1 MASSDILSSAIGA
14 SASHINTFLGYLS
27 NNRTNNTNRDIARE
41 ANEWNYRMFTEGN
54 SFNREERLANQ
65 AWNEYMFNKQM
76 GYNTSERL
84 ATQDYN
90 TREREASQAWNQQM
104 WNAQNAYNSPAAQA
118 ERMRQAG
125 LNPSLAGINSS
136 SGNAASIQSA
146 PASSSPASAS
156 PGSSSPASSVTPPT
170 AVVPNMI
177 PEYNPSWMNE
187 SISSMIGALAS
198 LENIKGQAIDNETK
212 GARNKATLD
221 NMLQDLLNKRAQHGL
236 SQKEMVM
243 LDRQIRGLEL
253 ANEFQEKTNNRFN
266 TLANQA
272 DEMFSRDLLLKD
284 QQYQMNELEMASK
297 QLMNR
302 LAVEAN
308 SRESALAAAS
318 IKQIQA
324 TTENLIKEGKL
335 ITVKTV
341 KERLTNEGVRLDNLE
356 KRLNVP
362 QLMLD
367 NDRNSSI
374 AKTRSN
380 DKGFKTLDNVI
391 WYLTGSFGNVFS
403 KFSVK

>member
-1 MASSDILSSAIGA
+1 MATSDILSSAIGA
-14 SASHINTFLGYLS
+14 SASHINTFLGFLS

-41 ANEWNYRMFTEGN
+41 ANEWNYRMFQEGN

-84 ATQDYN
+84 AAQDYN

-125 LNPSLAGINSS
+125 FNPLNAGIDSA
-136 SGNAASIQSA
+136 GNAASIQTA
-146 PASSSPASAS
+146 PASSSPASAA
-156 PGSSSPASSVTPPT
+156 PGSSSAASSVTPPT

-198 LENIKGQAIDNETK
+198 LESIKGQAIDNETK

-243 LDRQIRGLEL
+243 LDRQIRSLDL

-266 TLANQA
+266 TLANQV
-272 DEMFSRDLLLKD
+272 DEMFSRDLVLKD
-284 QQYQMNELEMASK
+284 QQFRMNELEMASK

-302 LAVEAN
+302 LAVAAN
-308 SRESALAAAS
+308 SRESALAAQTINQ
-318 IKQIQA
+318 IKA

-356 KRLNVP
+356 KRLDVP
-362 QLMLD
+362 QLMIES
-367 NDRNSSI
+367 DRNSFVVN
-374 AKTRSN
+374 ARSN
-380 DKGFKTLDNVI
+380 GTGFKTLDNVI
-391 WYLTGSFGNVFS
+391 WYLTGSAGNIFT
-403 KFSVK
+403 KFKIR

>member
-14 SASHINTFLGYLS
+14 SASHINTFLGFLS

-41 ANEWNYRMFTEGN
+41 ANEWNYRMFQEGN

-84 ATQDYN
+84 AAQDYN

-198 LENIKGQAIDNETK
+198 LESIKGQAIDNETK

-221 NMLQDLLNKRAQHGL
+221 NMLQDLVNKRAQHGL
-236 SQKEMVM
+236 SQKEMVI

-272 DEMFSRDLLLKD
+272 DEMFSRDLVLKD

-302 LAVEAN
+302 LAVAAN
-308 SRESALAAAS
+308 SRESALAAAT

-341 KERLTNEGVRLDNLE
+341 KERLTNEGLRLDNLE
-356 KRLNVP
+356 KRLKVP

-367 NDRNSSI
+367 TDRNSSI
-374 AKTRSN
+374 TKTRSN